1 MTGFETVIV
10 AEHDDVEA
18 ASPTIGQP
26 SPPLTSS
33 APRKNKSA
41 FSCVLPFFGAILVLC
56 FIGLVAGFVTQTIH
70 VSDRQQTQALA
81 ALPSTSKSWT
91 LEQCTDEP
99 LEHLKS
105 LFEADLQDDNLE
117 ATLVA
122 YFTVLF
128 ENCKQHY
135 AVVLGEVFTK
145 AADLSTSTI
154 SERSVQCAEDIFADL
169 TSPDEDKVNPIS
181 IGDILDEL
189 RTETN
194 QTMSPSATATA
205 TPPPPA
211 GSLTLAPV
219 LLQTHQIST
228 SKNASSS
235 TKNEAGSFGPVNWTS
250 FAEEFDNMAE
260 KEKPPKA
267 TTTGLSKLSSGSG
280 TTPSQDSTQQP
291 SSTGINHPTM
301 APSRVESI
309 SMLPSKGSSPKKKQ
323 KDTPRP

>member
-41 FSCVLPFFGAILVLC
+41 FSCVLPLFGAILVLC

-81 ALPSTSKSWT
+81 AMPSSSKSWT

-145 AADLSTSTI
+145 AADLSTSSEGEVVMNFTI

-194 QTMSPSATATA
+194 QTLSPSP
-205 TPPPPA
+205 TPPTPTEN
-211 GSLTLAPV
+211 LT
-219 LLQTHQIST
+219 
-228 SKNASSS
+228 K
-235 TKNEAGSFGPVNWTS
+235 
-250 FAEEFDNMAE
+250 
-260 KEKPPKA
+260 
-267 TTTGLSKLSSGSG
+267 
-280 TTPSQDSTQQP
+280 
-291 SSTGINHPTM
+291 
-301 APSRVESI
+301 SI
-309 SMLPSKGSSPKKKQ
+309 VPNNLI
-323 KDTPRP
+323 

>member
-1 MTGFETVIV
+1 MTGFEMVIV
-10 AEHDDVEA
+10 DDVEDVEA
-18 ASPTIGQP
+18 ASPTIGPP

-41 FSCVLPFFGAILVLC
+41 FSCVLPFFGGILVLS
-56 FIGLVAGFVTQTIH
+56 FFGLVAGLIMQTMK

-81 ALPSTSKSWT
+81 ALPFSSKSWT

-99 LEHLKS
+99 FEHLKN
-105 LFEADLQDDNLE
+105 LFEANLQDDNSE
-117 ATLVA
+117 ATVVA
-122 YFTVLF
+122 YFTELF

-145 AADLSTSTI
+145 MKAATSSEEEVVMNFTI

-189 RTETN
+189 TTETN
-194 QTMSPSATATA
+194 QTMSPSATAT
-205 TPPPPA
+205 PPPPA
-211 GSLTLAPV
+211 ESLTLAPV

-250 FAEEFDNMAE
+250 FAEEFDNMVE
-260 KEKPPKA
+260 KEKRPKA
-267 TTTGLSKLSSGSG
+267 MK
-280 TTPSQDSTQQP
+280 
-291 SSTGINHPTM
+291 
-301 APSRVESI
+301 
-309 SMLPSKGSSPKKKQ
+309 KSSP
-323 KDTPRP
+323 